1 MEIGKPIK
9 FKVIN
14 LAFDSVWNSVRSS
27 VTSSVSNSVWR
38 SVLNSVSRP
47 TRNIRHGN
55 R

>member
-9 FKVIN
+9 FKVSN
-14 LAFDSVWNSVRSS
+14 LAFDSVWN
-27 VTSSVSNSVWR
+27 

>member
-14 LAFDSVWNSVRSS
+14 LAFDSVRSS
-27 VTSSVSNSVWR
+27 VTSSVGNSVWRSVWR